1 MERSDLIQQFS
12 DTREKQVKALF
23 GSLVILNNQLQTLF
37 SQFDSEVTLK
47 QFVLMTMIKEEKEGL
62 TYTQA
67 GKLMGYSRQNAKK
80 LVTTLEE
87 KGLGQVVSSEKD
99 SRAARILPTKLFWEY
114 FDDIQILHQK
124 MLKSLFLSYTDEELK
139 QFFQLF
145 MRLYHG
151 MELFEKE
158 IRGGN

>member
-99 SRAARILPTKLFWEY
+99 SSERYALW
-114 FDDIQILHQK
+114 
-124 MLKSLFLSYTDEELK
+124 
-139 QFFQLF
+139 
-145 MRLYHG
+145 
-151 MELFEKE
+151 
-158 IRGGN
+158 